1 MAITKSSTPDVMAI
15 TKWSIPVEAISA
27 SLGMSQAF
35 ATSSPPPR
43 SAEAL
48 LHPAE
53 DIGSAL
59 KGGVNVCQRQLVNEV
74 FGPLV
79 TKFVRNF
86 GREDATPYQR
96 GSNGS
101 LLGRIQAVK
110 FIRHNT
116 SCIFRAALPP
126 SVARCTHQ
134 VQSFDLSQTFWFHG
148 FIEQIFGADEQDLTT
163 DAGYALGMF
172 GWRRR
177 RQETGAG

>member
-1 MAITKSSTPDVMAI
+1 MAITKWSTPDVMAI

-35 ATSSPPPR
+35 ATSSPPSR
-43 SAEAL
+43 SAGAL

-116 SCIFRAALPP
+116 SCIFRAAPIAVGRLLRAPG
-126 SVARCTHQ
+126 SK
-134 VQSFDLSQTFWFHG
+134 F
-148 FIEQIFGADEQDLTT
+148 
-163 DAGYALGMF
+163 
-172 GWRRR
+172 
-177 RQETGAG
+177 